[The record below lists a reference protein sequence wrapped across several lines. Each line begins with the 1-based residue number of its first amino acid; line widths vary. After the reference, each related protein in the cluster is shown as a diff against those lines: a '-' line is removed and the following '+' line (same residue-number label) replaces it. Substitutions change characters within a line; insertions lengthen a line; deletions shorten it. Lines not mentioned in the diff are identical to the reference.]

1 MTAVLENEEWVALS
15 RLPLAE
21 KASLNELPVLMQAYE
36 LGKWQ
41 AERIH
46 QGEAVCVQTQVG
58 GVGGCMGSFYE
69 RYPSTTLLDYAQM
82 VIAAGVFLEDL
93 QASGGR
99 LEVFDSE
106 RSNGNIHMKKV
117 DIQNVDLG
125 CVRAQLLGLLDA
137 FTISGDDYRVIG
149 IIGDALRNDILN
161 PKVRKME
168 ERKKYAALV
177 ARLQEG
183 CP

>member
-1 MTAVLENEEWVALS
+1 MTYMPEDERAALC

-21 KASLNELPVLMQAYE
+21 KATLDELPVLMQAYE
-36 LGKWQ
+36 FGKWQ
-41 AERIH
+41 AGRIH
-46 QGEAVCVQTQVG
+46 QGEAVCVQTRVG
-58 GVGGCMGSFYE
+58 GVKGCTGSFYE
-69 RYPSTTLLDYAQM
+69 SYPSTTLLDYSQM
-82 VIAAGVFLEDL
+82 VIAAGVLLEDL
-93 QASGGR
+93 QASGGC
-99 LEVFDSE
+99 LEVFDPE

-117 DIQNVDLG
+117 NIQNVDLY

-137 FTISGDDYRVIG
+137 FNLSGDDYRVIG

>member
-1 MTAVLENEEWVALS
+1 MIYEQVDERDTLC

-21 KASLNELPVLMQAYE
+21 KASLDELPVLMQAYE
-36 LGKWQ
+36 FGKWQ
-41 AERIH
+41 VGRIH
-46 QGEAVCVQTQVG
+46 QGEAVCVQTRVG
-58 GVGGCMGSFYE
+58 GAQGCIGSFYE
-69 RYPSTTLLDYAQM
+69 RYPSTTLLDYSQM
-82 VIAAGVFLEDL
+82 VIAAGVFFEDL
-93 QASGGR
+93 QARGGY
-99 LEVFDSE
+99 LEVFDPE
-106 RSNGNIHMKKV
+106 RSNGNIHMKKIG
-117 DIQNVDLG
+117 IQSVDLD

-137 FTISGDDYRVIG
+137 FTISVDDHRVIG

-177 ARLQEG
+177 MRLQEG